1 MFMSHLS
8 IFLIFL
14 AGILWIGDLEKEEIH
29 AGNFYLRTIAT
40 LGSLNVG
47 VNLIY
52 GFISLDDVIFGN
64 LGHNLSACKM
74 TISML
79 TLILINLIVLS
90 WAPTLRLMKIRGPYG
105 DELAEDIESL
115 GSKHD
120 AKSYFFKGA

>member
-8 IFLIFL
+8 ILLIFL

-29 AGNFYLRTIAT
+29 AGNFYLLRTIAT

-64 LGHNLSACKM
+64 LGHHLIAYKM

-90 WAPTLRLMKIRGPYG
+90 WAPTLRLMKIRGLTG
-105 DELAEDIESL
+105 MNWRKI
-115 GSKHD
+115 
-120 AKSYFFKGA
+120 